1 MHHDK
6 IFWHEQLKTYLKNRK
21 VVTKASVSVQ
31 NNSDKKNMDVEMI
44 ENWKK
49 IENLSKVKYNPK
61 ANLKMKL
68 NVFEMLTRKVT
79 ERLISRK
86 IVTKQKISKVVVILH

>member
-49 IENLSKVKYNPK
+49 NRESVKKSKVQSKSK
-61 ANLKMKL
+61 
-68 NVFEMLTRKVT
+68 FEN
-79 ERLISRK
+79 E
-86 IVTKQKISKVVVILH
+86 TKCFWDVNKEGYWTVNI